1 MLSLA
6 FPGFLLLL
14 SLYFHYYQWLGA
26 GPVFPGPWLLSP
38 GIQNKDSHRF
48 VDAAKIL
55 FFRVKRSL
63 GLWRVPQSVLTNYS
77 VRTLKGPRVQ
87 PVSLCGGRGWL
98 LRGRGGSFSVL
109 IDRLDHG
116 TLLYFMYPFP

>member
-48 VDAAKIL
+48 VDAA
-55 FFRVKRSL
+55 
-63 GLWRVPQSVLTNYS
+63 
-77 VRTLKGPRVQ
+77 TLKGPRVQ